1 MAEYAG
7 LIPLQPVDW
16 GKVAQDAAKPITDVI
31 QDRDQQRKD
40 LEKINSE
47 SLSAIQKYEQNK
59 APNGAQFIMNASQE
73 GRSYIMAQYELLTS
87 GQITPEEYKRN
98 TQNTR
103 ESFGMLN
110 TYMKTYEQDIQK
122 AQERIDTGEAG
133 SMERYLTDYRSKVMD
148 LAGKRSNFGNNG
160 SMYITDEAGQVFDL
174 QSLNMG
180 INKQPAR
187 VDLVDEVDRSLKGL
201 GIGAK
206 SVDGVYTISNKLV
219 GDWEKTKKGLKDAIL
234 NNPNKISSVLA
245 DNVGPGVYSF
255 TTNPSEAGGNVILI
269 EADQN
274 GVMISKP
281 TSEQR
286 KVAEEAVDN
295 FIESRIK
302 IEEKEVDKTKSWA
315 LSIEDRKVKLAER
328 KQAFDEKQAAIP
340 LQRRVNTISEI
351 LETGNPGELVGASIQ
366 GADERGVVDASGEV
380 TKRYAGYQFAG
391 IRPAKDGYTV
401 SLTIREKDKKG
412 NENTKTEEVFY
423 TKKSLVSALN
433 NALSARS
440 TSDEYKNINAEEVT
454 PYLDLMGGS
463 APAKKT
469 TGNKKPTQAP

>member
-1 MAEYAG
+1 MVEYAG

-133 SMERYLTDYRSKVMD
+133 AMERYLTDYRSKVMD

-219 GDWEKTKKGLKDAIL
+219 GDWGKTKKGLKDAIL

-255 TTNPSEAGGNVILI
+255 TTNPSEAGGNVILV

-302 IEEKEVDKTKSWA
+302 IEEKEVDKTKEWA
-315 LSIEDRKVKLAER
+315 LSLKQQDLNLKIR
-328 KQAFDEKQAAIP
+328 KQKFEEDKVAIP
-340 LQRRVNTISEI
+340 IQTRVNTIARM
-351 LETGNPGELVGASIQ
+351 LETGDV
-366 GADERGVVDASGEV
+366 GEV
-380 TKRYAGYQFAG
+380 VGLELQGVDKRGEVPEEGEEMDLAYAGYTTSG
-391 IRPAKDGYTV
+391 IEPSGNGYNVILSAKG
-401 SLTIREKDKKG
+401 DKQVD
-412 NENTKTEEVFY
+412 TKKVFY
-423 TKKSLVSALN
+423 TRRALVSALN
-433 NALSARS
+433 NALSKSAPG
-440 TSDEYKNINAEEVT
+440 DEYKGISAEQIT
-454 PYLDLMGGS
+454 PYFEV
-463 APAKKT
+463 APKKKT

>member
-1 MAEYAG
+1 MVEYAG

-133 SMERYLTDYRSKVMD
+133 AMERYLTDYRSKVMD

-160 SMYITDEAGQVFDL
+160 SMYITDEGGQVFDL

-255 TTNPSEAGGNVILI
+255 TTNPSEAGGNVILV

-302 IEEKEVDKTKSWA
+302 IEEKEVDKTKEWA
-315 LSIEDRKVKLAER
+315 LSLKQQDLNLQIR
-328 KQAFDEKQAAIP
+328 KQKFEEDKVAIP
-340 LQRRVNTISEI
+340 IQTRVNTIARM
-351 LETGNPGELVGASIQ
+351 LETGDV
-366 GADERGVVDASGEV
+366 GEV
-380 TKRYAGYQFAG
+380 VGLELQGVDKRGEVPEEGEKMDLAYAGYTTSG
-391 IRPAKDGYTV
+391 IEPSGNGYNVILSAKG
-401 SLTIREKDKKG
+401 DKQVDIK
-412 NENTKTEEVFY
+412 KVFY
-423 TKKSLVSALN
+423 TKRALVTALN
-433 NALSARS
+433 NALSKSAF
-440 TSDEYKNINAEEVT
+440 SDEYKNINPEQVTSYFEV
-454 PYLDLMGGS
+454 
-463 APAKKT
+463 APKKTT

>member
-133 SMERYLTDYRSKVMD
+133 AMERYLTDYRSKVMD

-160 SMYITDEAGQVFDL
+160 SMYITDEGGQVFDL

-219 GDWEKTKKGLKDAIL
+219 GYWDKTKKGLKDAIL

-255 TTNPSEAGGNVILI
+255 TTDPAEAGGNVILV

-286 KVAEEAVDN
+286 KFAEEEVDKH
-295 FIESRIK
+295 IESRIK
-302 IEEKEVDKTKSWA
+302 FETKEVDKTKEWA
-315 LSIEDRKVKLAER
+315 LSLKQQDLNLQIR
-328 KQAFDEKQAAIP
+328 KQKFEEDKVAIP
-340 LQRRVNTISEI
+340 IQTRVNTIARM
-351 LETGNPGELVGASIQ
+351 LETGDI
-366 GADERGVVDASGEV
+366 GEV
-380 TKRYAGYQFAG
+380 VGLELQGVDKR
-391 IRPAKDGYTV
+391 
-401 SLTIREKDKKG
+401 
-412 NENTKTEEVFY
+412 
-423 TKKSLVSALN
+423 
-433 NALSARS
+433 
-440 TSDEYKNINAEEVT
+440 
-454 PYLDLMGGS
+454 
-463 APAKKT
+463 
-469 TGNKKPTQAP
+469 

>member
-133 SMERYLTDYRSKVMD
+133 AMERYLTDYRSKVMD

-255 TTNPSEAGGNVILI
+255 TTDPAEAGGNVILI

-302 IEEKEVDKTKSWA
+302 IEEKEVDKTKEWA
-315 LSIEDRKVKLAER
+315 LSLKQQDLNLQIR
-328 KQAFDEKQAAIP
+328 KQKFEEDKVAIP
-340 LQRRVNTISEI
+340 IQTRVNTIARM
-351 LETGNPGELVGASIQ
+351 LETGDV
-366 GADERGVVDASGEV
+366 GEV
-380 TKRYAGYQFAG
+380 VGLELQGVDKRGEVPEEGEKMDLAYAGYTTSG
-391 IRPAKDGYTV
+391 IEPSGNGYNVILSAKG
-401 SLTIREKDKKG
+401 DKQVDIK
-412 NENTKTEEVFY
+412 KVFY
-423 TKKSLVSALN
+423 TKRALVTALN
-433 NALSARS
+433 NALSKSAF
-440 TSDEYKNINAEEVT
+440 SDEYKNINPEQVTSYFEV
-454 PYLDLMGGS
+454 
-463 APAKKT
+463 APKKTT

>member
-133 SMERYLTDYRSKVMD
+133 AMERYLTDYRSKVMD

-302 IEEKEVDKTKSWA
+302 IEEKEVDKTKEWA
-315 LSIEDRKVKLAER
+315 LSLKQQDLNLQIR
-328 KQAFDEKQAAIP
+328 KQKFEEDKVAIP
-340 LQRRVNTISEI
+340 IQTRVNTIARM
-351 LETGNPGELVGASIQ
+351 LETGDV
-366 GADERGVVDASGEV
+366 GEV
-380 TKRYAGYQFAG
+380 VGLELQGVDKRGEVPEEGEKMDLAYAGYTTSG
-391 IRPAKDGYTV
+391 IEPSGNGYNVILSAKG
-401 SLTIREKDKKG
+401 DKQVDIK
-412 NENTKTEEVFY
+412 KVFY
-423 TKKSLVSALN
+423 TKRALVTALN
-433 NALSARS
+433 NALSKSAF
-440 TSDEYKNINAEEVT
+440 SDEYKNINPEQVTSYFEV
-454 PYLDLMGGS
+454 
-463 APAKKT
+463 APKKTT

>member
-133 SMERYLTDYRSKVMD
+133 AMERYLTDYRSKVMD

-160 SMYITDEAGQVFDL
+160 SMYITDEGGQVFDL

-219 GDWEKTKKGLKDAIL
+219 GDWDKTKKGLKDAIL

-281 TSEQR
+281 TPEQR

-302 IEEKEVDKTKSWA
+302 IEEKEVDKTKEWA
-315 LSIEDRKVKLAER
+315 LSLKQQDLNLQIR
-328 KQAFDEKQAAIP
+328 KQKFEEDKVAIP
-340 LQRRVNTISEI
+340 IQTRVNTIARM
-351 LETGNPGELVGASIQ
+351 LETGDI
-366 GADERGVVDASGEV
+366 GEV
-380 TKRYAGYQFAG
+380 VGLELQGVDKRGEVPEEGEKMDLAYAGYTTSG
-391 IRPAKDGYTV
+391 IEPSGNGYNVILSAKG
-401 SLTIREKDKKG
+401 DKQVD
-412 NENTKTEEVFY
+412 TKKVFY
-423 TKKSLVSALN
+423 TKRALVTALN
-433 NALSARS
+433 NALSKSAS
-440 TSDEYKNINAEEVT
+440 SDEYKGISPEQVTSYFEV
-454 PYLDLMGGS
+454 
-463 APAKKT
+463 APKKKT
-469 TGNKKPTQAP
+469 TNKKPTQAP

>member
-133 SMERYLTDYRSKVMD
+133 AMERYLTDYRSKVMD

-255 TTNPSEAGGNVILI
+255 TTNPSEAGGNVILV

-302 IEEKEVDKTKSWA
+302 IEEKEVDKTKEWA
-315 LSIEDRKVKLAER
+315 LSLKQQDLNLQIR
-328 KQAFDEKQAAIP
+328 KQKFEEDKVAIP
-340 LQRRVNTISEI
+340 IQTRVNTIARM
-351 LETGNPGELVGASIQ
+351 LETGDV
-366 GADERGVVDASGEV
+366 GEV
-380 TKRYAGYQFAG
+380 VGLELQGVDKRGEVPEEGEKMDLAYAGYTTSG
-391 IRPAKDGYTV
+391 IEPSGNGYNVILSAKG
-401 SLTIREKDKKG
+401 DKQVDIK
-412 NENTKTEEVFY
+412 KVFY
-423 TKKSLVSALN
+423 TKRALVTALN
-433 NALSARS
+433 NALSKSAF
-440 TSDEYKNINAEEVT
+440 SDEYKNINPEQVTSYFEV
-454 PYLDLMGGS
+454 
-463 APAKKT
+463 APKKTT

>member
-133 SMERYLTDYRSKVMD
+133 AMERYLTDYRSKVMD

-255 TTNPSEAGGNVILI
+255 TTNPSEAGGNVILV

-302 IEEKEVDKTKSWA
+302 IEEKEVDKTKEWA
-315 LSIEDRKVKLAER
+315 LSLKQQDLNLQIR
-328 KQAFDEKQAAIP
+328 KQKFEEDKVAIP
-340 LQRRVNTISEI
+340 IQTRVNTIARM
-351 LETGNPGELVGASIQ
+351 LETGDI
-366 GADERGVVDASGEV
+366 GEV
-380 TKRYAGYQFAG
+380 VGLELQGVDKRGEVPEEGEKMDLAYAGYTTSG
-391 IRPAKDGYTV
+391 IEPSGNGYNVILSAKG
-401 SLTIREKDKKG
+401 DKQVDIK
-412 NENTKTEEVFY
+412 KVFY
-423 TKKSLVSALN
+423 TKRALVTALN
-433 NALSARS
+433 NALSKSAF
-440 TSDEYKNINAEEVT
+440 SDEYKNINPEQVTSYFEV
-454 PYLDLMGGS
+454 
-463 APAKKT
+463 APKKTT

>member
-1 MAEYAG
+1 MVEYAG

-31 QDRDQQRKD
+31 QERDQQRKD

-59 APNGAQFIMNASQE
+59 APNGAQFVMNASQE

-133 SMERYLTDYRSKVMD
+133 AMERYLTDYRSNVMD
-148 LAGKRSNFGNNG
+148 LAGKRTNFGNNG
-160 SMYITDEAGQVFDL
+160 SMYITDEGGQVFDL

-180 INKQPAR
+180 INKQPAK

-201 GIGAK
+201 GIGAR

-219 GDWEKTKKGLKDAIL
+219 GDWNKTKKGLKDAIL
-234 NNPNKISSVLA
+234 NNPNKVSSVLA

-281 TSEQR
+281 TPGQR

-302 IEEKEVDKTKSWA
+302 IEEKEVDKTKEWA
-315 LSIEDRKVKLAER
+315 LSLKQRDLNLRIR
-328 KQAFDEKQAAIP
+328 KQKFDEDKVAIP
-340 LQRRVNTISEI
+340 IQTRVNTIARM
-351 LETGNPGELVGASIQ
+351 LETGDV
-366 GADERGVVDASGEV
+366 GEV
-380 TKRYAGYQFAG
+380 VGLELQGVDKRGEVPKKGEEMGLAYAGYTTSG
-391 IRPAKDGYTV
+391 IEPSGNGYNVILSAKGDNQVDT
-401 SLTIREKDKKG
+401 KK
-412 NENTKTEEVFY
+412 VFY
-423 TKKSLVSALN
+423 TKRALVTALN
-433 NALSARS
+433 NALSKSAS
-440 TSDEYKNINAEEVT
+440 SDEYKGISPEQVT
-454 PYLDLMGGS
+454 PYFE
-463 APAKKT
+463 ATPKKT
-469 TGNKKPTQAP
+469 TTNKKPTQAP